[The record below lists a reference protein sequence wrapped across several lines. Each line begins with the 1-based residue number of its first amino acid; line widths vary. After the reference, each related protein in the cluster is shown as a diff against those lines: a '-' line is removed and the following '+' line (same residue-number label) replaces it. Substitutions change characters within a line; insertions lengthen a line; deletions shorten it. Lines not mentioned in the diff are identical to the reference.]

1 MRINC
6 LCNSILCLILLSA
19 FILSC
24 NQAVPAVP
32 ANTPVPTPTS
42 VNDVGRYKFELG
54 NISVLPQEAPVG
66 TPVQVSVPVKN
77 VGSVEN
83 AYVATLYV
91 DGQEYMT
98 QDVTLDTGNSG
109 TLLYRISNL
118 SAGPHKISVA
128 NLESI
133 VKVYYAEK
141 YSIAN
146 NKIYMPHYSRLEYT
160 PVPPLPHV
168 SADYFTAPATPFFIT
183 KINFR
188 YPYPQS
194 FQIMDAGNNLLYSAD
209 IEYNES
215 AYVLGIQVDET
226 FTIQMQTGQPVA
238 DIRAE
243 LYGRTSWLFVIAYF
257 WPEVSIVE
265 GMVKRF
271 EP

>member
-1 MRINC
+1 M
-6 LCNSILCLILLSA
+6 
-19 FILSC
+19 LSC
-24 NQAVPAVP
+24 NPAVP
-32 ANTPVPTPTS
+32 VGPSNTPAQIPTTS
-42 VNDVGRYKFELG
+42 NNDVRYKFELG
-54 NISVLPQEAPVG
+54 NLSVTPQEAAFG

-77 VGSVEN
+77 AGSVKN

-109 TLLYRISNL
+109 TLLYRVSNL
-118 SAGPHKISVA
+118 SAGTHKISVA

-133 VKVYYAEK
+133 VQVYYSEK
-141 YSIAN
+141 YSITN

-160 PVPPLPHV
+160 PVPPLPHI
-168 SADYFTAPATPFFIT
+168 SADSFTAPAAPFFIT

-194 FQIMDAGNNLLYSAD
+194 FQIMDAGNNLLYGAD
-209 IEYNES
+209 IAYNES
-215 AYVLGIQVDET
+215 AWVPGIRVDGA

-238 DIRAE
+238 DVKAE
-243 LYGRTSWLFVIAYF
+243 LYGRSSWLFVISYF

-265 GMVKRF
+265 GIVKRF
-271 EP
+271 GS

>member
-1 MRINC
+1 LRINS
-6 LCNSILCLILLSA
+6 LCNSVFCIILLSV
-19 FILSC
+19 FIISC
-24 NQAVPAVP
+24 SPAVP
-32 ANTPVPTPTS
+32 VGPATTPAPIPTPS
-42 VNDVGRYKFELG
+42 SNAGLYKFELG
-54 NISVLPQEAPVG
+54 NLSVIPQEAAFG
-66 TPVQVSVPVKN
+66 TQVQVSVPVKN
-77 VGSVEN
+77 VGSVKN

-109 TLLYRISNL
+109 TLLYRVSNL
-118 SAGPHKISVA
+118 GAGTHKISVA

-133 VKVYYAEK
+133 VQVYSAEK

-160 PVPPLPHV
+160 PVPPLPHI
-168 SADYFTAPATPFFIT
+168 SADSFTAPAAPFYIT

-194 FQIMDAGNNLLYSAD
+194 FQIMDAGNNLLYAAD
-209 IEYNES
+209 IAYNES
-215 AYVLGIQVDET
+215 AYVPGIRVDGA

-238 DIRAE
+238 DVKAE
-243 LYGRTSWLFVIAYF
+243 LYGRSSWLFVVAYF

-265 GMVKRF
+265 GFVKRF
-271 EP
+271 GP